1 MYNPTTSRMLDV
13 ISAQSLKDSNLV
25 SSALTARTE
34 ALEAENAILKSSITK
49 QKAVHFGIDQIKHDD
64 RLVAFYTGFSSYRIF
79 LAFSPLPRS
88 SSQPATYATG
98 V

>member
-13 ISAQSLKDSNLV
+13 ISAQSLKDSNLI
-25 SSALTARTE
+25 SSALTARTD

-49 QKAVHFGIDQIKHDD
+49 QKAVHFGIDQIHDD
-64 RLVAFYTGFSSYRIF
+64 CLVAFYTAFSSYRIF
-79 LAFSPLPRS
+79 LAFFPLPRS
-88 SSQPATYATG
+88 SSQQATYATG